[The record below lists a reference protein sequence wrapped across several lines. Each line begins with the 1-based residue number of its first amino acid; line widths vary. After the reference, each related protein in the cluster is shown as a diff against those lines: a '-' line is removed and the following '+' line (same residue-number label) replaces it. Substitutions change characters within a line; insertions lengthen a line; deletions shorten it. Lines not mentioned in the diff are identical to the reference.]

1 MNGYKACALLL
12 CMCLLSS
19 CIPDSKVLED
29 VQLIQSIGYDY
40 ISDREFQLT
49 AGATYTPPG
58 IQSKPQNIALT
69 AIGRTSKHIR
79 QEIQAQSPRPIE
91 IGRVGVILFDE
102 ELARRGIGDHV
113 DNLQRDPNIGR
124 DISLVISK
132 GKSNEILSAQVDQH
146 ESVSQFV
153 IDLVRQNMERTI
165 PRINLHHFLFQY
177 RGLGFDPFLPLIE
190 KKGDNIQVSGVA
202 LFNGDRLID
211 TIDLKEGYILKVLYE
226 KIRKGIIEIDLKEE
240 KEVSIQNLSSNTK
253 FKPEKTINGYK
264 FNVSIKMDGRVME
277 GGGLDLTQK
286 KNIEKIEKKTEI
298 MLEKEA
304 LALLEKLQ
312 KLNVD
317 PLGIK
322 EELRQA
328 GYKDWK
334 KQYGSVQFEVDA
346 KVHLIQAGIME

>member
-1 MNGYKACALLL
+1 MT
-12 CMCLLSS
+12 LLSS
-19 CIPDSKVLED
+19 CIPDSKILED
-29 VQLIQSIGYDY
+29 VQLIQAIGYDY
-40 ISDREFQLT
+40 INDGEFQLT

-69 AIGRTSKHIR
+69 AIGRTSRNIR
-79 QEIQAQSPRPIE
+79 QEIQAQSPRPVE

-102 ELARRGIGDHV
+102 EMARSGIGDHV

-124 DISLVISK
+124 DINLVVSK
-132 GKSNEILSAQVDQH
+132 GKSNEILSTDVDQH

-153 IDLVRQNMERTI
+153 IDLVTQNMERTI
-165 PRINLHHFLFQY
+165 PSINLHHFLFQY
-177 RGLGFDPFLPLIE
+177 RGLGFDPFLPFIE
-190 KKGDNIQVSGVA
+190 KKDDLIKVSGVA
-202 LFNGDRLID
+202 LFKEDHLID
-211 TIDLKEGYILKVLYE
+211 TIDMKEGYILKVLYE
-226 KIRKGIIEIDLKEE
+226 KIRKGILEIELKED

-253 FKPEKTINGYK
+253 FKPKKTVNGYK
-264 FNVSIKMDGRVME
+264 FNVSVKMDGRVME

-286 KNIEKIEKKTEI
+286 KNIEKIEKRTEK

-328 GYKDWK
+328 GYTDWK

-346 KVHLIQAGIME
+346 AVHLIQAGIME

>member
-1 MNGYKACALLL
+1 MNGYKGFAFLL
-12 CMCLLSS
+12 CMCFLSG
-19 CIPDSKVLED
+19 CIPVSKVLED
-29 VQLIQSIGYDY
+29 VQLIQAIGYDY
-40 ISDREFQLT
+40 VNEKEFQVT

-58 IQSKPQNIALT
+58 IQSKPQNVALT
-69 AIGRTSKHIR
+69 AVGRTSKHIR

-102 ELARRGIGDHV
+102 ELARSGIDDLV

-124 DISLVISK
+124 DISLVVSK
-132 GKSNEILSAQVDQH
+132 GKSNEILSAEPEQH

-153 IDLVRQNMERTI
+153 IDIVKQNMERTI
-165 PRINLHHFLFQY
+165 PSINLHHFLFHY

-190 KKGDNIQVSGVA
+190 KKGDLIQVSGVA
-202 LFNGDRLID
+202 LFKGDHLAE
-211 TIDLKEGYILKVLYE
+211 TIDLKEGYILKILYE
-226 KIRKGIIEIDLKEE
+226 KIRKGIIEIDLKED
-240 KEVSIQNLSSNTK
+240 KQVSIQNLSSNTK
-253 FKPEKTINGYK
+253 FKPEKTPNGYR
-264 FNVSIKMDGRVME
+264 FNVNIKMDGRVME

-286 KNIEKIEKKTEI
+286 KNIEKLEKKTEQ

-304 LALLEKLQ
+304 LVLLEKLQ

-322 EELRQA
+322 EELRQE

-334 KQYGSVQFEVDA
+334 KQYGSVHFKVDA
-346 KVHLIQAGIME
+346 NVHLIQAGIME

>member
-1 MNGYKACALLL
+1 MS
-12 CMCLLSS
+12 LLSS
-19 CIPDSKVLED
+19 CIPDSKILED
-29 VQLIQSIGYDY
+29 VQLIQAIGYDY
-40 ISDREFQLT
+40 INDGEFQLT

-69 AIGRTSKHIR
+69 AIGRTSRNIR
-79 QEIQAQSPRPIE
+79 QEIQAQSPRPVE

-102 ELARRGIGDHV
+102 EMARSGIGNHV

-124 DISLVISK
+124 DINLVVSK
-132 GKSNEILSAQVDQH
+132 GKSNEILSTDVDQH

-153 IDLVRQNMERTI
+153 IDLVTQNMERTI
-165 PRINLHHFLFQY
+165 PSINLHHFLFQY
-177 RGLGFDPFLPLIE
+177 RGLGFDPFLPFIE
-190 KKGDNIQVSGVA
+190 KKDDLIKVSGVA
-202 LFNGDRLID
+202 LFKEDHLID
-211 TIDLKEGYILKVLYE
+211 TIDMKEGYILKVLYE
-226 KIRKGIIEIDLKEE
+226 KIRKGILEIELKD

-253 FKPEKTINGYK
+253 FKPKKTVNGYK
-264 FNVSIKMDGRVME
+264 FNVSVKMDGRVME

-286 KNIEKIEKKTEI
+286 KNIEKIEKRTEK

-346 KVHLIQAGIME
+346 AVHLIQAGIME

>member
-1 MNGYKACALLL
+1 MNGYKVFAILL
-12 CMCLLSS
+12 CMCLLSG
-19 CIPDSKVLED
+19 CIPVSKVLED
-29 VQLIQSIGYDY
+29 VQLIQAIGYDY
-40 ISDREFQLT
+40 VNEKEFQVT

-58 IQSKPQNIALT
+58 IQSKPQNVALT
-69 AIGRTSKHIR
+69 AVGRTSKHIR

-102 ELARRGIGDHV
+102 ELARSGIDDLV

-124 DISLVISK
+124 DISLVVSK
-132 GKSNEILSAQVDQH
+132 GKSNEILSTESEQH

-153 IDLVRQNMERTI
+153 IDIVKQNMERTI
-165 PRINLHHFLFQY
+165 PSINLHHFLFHY

-190 KKGDNIQVSGVA
+190 KKGDLIQVSGVA
-202 LFNGDRLID
+202 LFKGDHLAE

-226 KIRKGIIEIDLKEE
+226 KIRKGIIEVDIKED
-240 KEVSIQNLSSNTK
+240 KQVSIQNLSSNTK
-253 FKPEKTINGYK
+253 FKPEKTANGYT
-264 FNVSIKMDGRVME
+264 FNVRIKMDGRVME

-286 KNIEKIEKKTEI
+286 KNIEKIEKKSEE

-304 LALLEKLQ
+304 LVLLEKLQ
-312 KLNVD
+312 KLDVD

-322 EELRQA
+322 EELRQE

-334 KQYGSVQFEVDA
+334 KQYGSVHFEVDA
-346 KVHLIQAGIME
+346 NVHLIQAGIME